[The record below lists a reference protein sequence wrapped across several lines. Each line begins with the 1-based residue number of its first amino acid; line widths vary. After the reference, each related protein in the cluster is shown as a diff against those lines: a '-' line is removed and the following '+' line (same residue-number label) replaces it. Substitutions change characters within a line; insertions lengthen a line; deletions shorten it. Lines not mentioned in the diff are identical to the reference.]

1 MPYKTYFP
9 TLIRKE
15 GSVLPVRSHTP
26 FLLKASSPHNEMK
39 VKSPHWLKQC
49 RTGHFGCKVS
59 CGRVTE
65 GKEKHLPPL
74 KMLSLFIHCSLDNRF
89 Q

>member
-39 VKSPHWLKQC
+39 VKSP
-49 RTGHFGCKVS
+49 TG
-59 CGRVTE
+59 
-65 GKEKHLPPL
+65 
-74 KMLSLFIHCSLDNRF
+74 
-89 Q
+89 